1 MSFLTTNQLKN
12 YTVDLLKLQKITFA
26 GFFLNKLNNF
36 KLPILIKQLP
46 LEIANSYI
54 YCLP

>member
-26 GFFLNKLNNF
+26 GFFLNKLKQFQVANF
-36 KLPILIKQLP
+36 D
-46 LEIANSYI
+46 
-54 YCLP
+54 